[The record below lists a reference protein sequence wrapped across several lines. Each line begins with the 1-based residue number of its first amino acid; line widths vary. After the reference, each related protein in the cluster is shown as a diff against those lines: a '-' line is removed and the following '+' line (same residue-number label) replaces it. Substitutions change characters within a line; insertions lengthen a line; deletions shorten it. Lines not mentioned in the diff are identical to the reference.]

1 MKFLLSILWNH
12 FNVCSKQCYYF
23 YQLFEIKN
31 FIGFYSYCCCF
42 IAQTSFIVI
51 LFMYKF
57 SKKKATKNRIRC
69 VVFKYCIQRKIY
81 YMQSKN
87 ILVVFLFMYFVLWLF
102 RKIFFF
108 GTFCC
113 CEEPIRFDV

>member
-1 MKFLLSILWNH
+1 MSVVNTVTFINCLKSKILSVSIL
-12 FNVCSKQCYYF
+12 
-23 YQLFEIKN
+23 
-31 FIGFYSYCCCF
+31 
-42 IAQTSFIVI
+42 IVVA
-51 LFMYKF
+51 L
-57 SKKKATKNRIRC
+57 SLRHLSLCC
-69 VVFKYCIQRKIY
+69 VVFKHCIQRKIY

-87 ILVVFLFMYFVLWLF
+87 TLVVFLFMYFVLWLF